1 MDPRTLNNL
10 RNEPKMDSKWTKSQE
25 MKVVRSVAI
34 CKIFG
39 FIYTIFDFDS
49 FSVQI
54 HKMDDTSI
62 GR

>member
-1 MDPRTLNNL
+1 MDQKS
-10 RNEPKMDSKWTKSQE
+10 RNESSQKCCN
-25 MKVVRSVAI
+25 MQD
-34 CKIFG
+34 FW
-39 FIYTIFDFDS
+39 FYLHDFDFDS